1 MKRYLSALSPAARL
15 TVWKV
20 LGLSLLAAGVQVLL
34 FLAVFWGRG
43 SSEAVAP
50 QLRDAVETGRLSL
63 IFGAGLLLVCAV
75 LVLPGL
81 ERGAKTGYTLRRLSV
96 DERVLTLLW
105 GGVNALLLL
114 LFWGIQTAAALGLAR
129 YYFQALPDELRNQQS
144 LFFAF
149 ALTPYFHALLPLW
162 DWLVLVRNLVCCA
175 ALGLSAAALPFHWR
189 HGRKAWTLLF
199 LAVVAVVLF
208 PAPLDTS
215 VSCGMGLLIFGAAIA
230 LMVCNVWRR
239 YDDED

>member
-1 MKRYLSALSPAARL
+1 MKRWLSVLTPAARL

-20 LGLSLLAAGVQVLL
+20 LGVSLLAAGAQVLL
-34 FLAVFWGRG
+34 FLAFFGRRDSAG
-43 SSEAVAP
+43 AAVSALTEAVRA
-50 QLRDAVETGRLSL
+50 GRLSL
-63 IFGAGLLLVCAV
+63 VFGAGLLLVCAV

-81 ERGAKTGYTLRRLSV
+81 ERGVKTGYTLRRLGV

-105 GGVNALLLL
+105 GGLNTLLLL
-114 LFWGIQTAAALGLAR
+114 IFWAIQTAAALGLAR
-129 YYFQALPDELRNQQS
+129 YCFQAMPEETGNHQS

-162 DWLVLVRNLVCCA
+162 DWPVVLRNVLGSA

-199 LAVVAVVLF
+199 LAVVATVLF
-208 PAPLDTS
+208 PAPLETS
-215 VSCGMGLLIFGAAIA
+215 VSCGMGLFLFGAAIA